1 MNWRFRAW
9 KLLVSPI
16 VGLAMCLLAL
26 LGALWG
32 IYRPASIAGVVN
44 LDQARLVTADTTPAR
59 VALPH
64 NLDAGPWP
72 EQGRADYQ
80 LDWPASL
87 HYADKTQAR
96 LALLLPRVGAR
107 FRVLLNGNEL
117 HQIGWHLAP
126 DQLVNATVQPSFVPL
141 PAGLLAARAQDNHLV
156 IEVRGE
162 RMERSGLSP
171 VQLGDQDLVY
181 PRYRLLERWQ
191 VTGNWLMVMIGGLM
205 TVMALFLWHYLGDR
219 LFLLMALTAAIHMVR
234 LLMVALEQP
243 PLSYEL
249 FFLVHRYA
257 VTAYAACLCLTIE
270 HLFGF
275 DLRRVR
281 QAAYGLLLV
290 GLPWLMLAAYLRSAL
305 LQNLWAGILV
315 VTAFA
320 SLMLL
325 ARASGWGRRLPP
337 EQALVLLVA
346 LFTFMTG
353 LRDFLVLQ
361 LGLPGDAN
369 IRWMVLGSLAFLST
383 LGWVLLRRAIDSMRE
398 VEHLNAT
405 LALSVSAREVE
416 LRSAFERLR
425 DSEHQS
431 LLERERR
438 RLMRDMHDGL
448 GSQLVQALNLVR
460 NSGAELKPDRV
471 VGMLQQALEEL
482 RLMLDSLEPMDGDLP
497 AILGTLRLRIGPSL
511 EAAGIELDW
520 QVEETPPIA
529 DLDARGVMN
538 LFRCVQEIFANVV
551 KHARARRVTVRTWAT
566 VDGMIGLAIA
576 DDGIGSPAALAQGA
590 SGRGGGRGLNNIR
603 SRAELIGA
611 SVRCYDAAPGLG
623 IEFRF
628 APRAAHASLNADKN
642 SRD

>member
-1 MNWRFRAW
+1 MSRLRVWWPRA
-9 KLLVSPI
+9 SPFF
-16 VGLAMCLLAL
+16 GLALCLLML
-26 LGALWG
+26 LGALLG
-32 IYRPASIAGVVN
+32 VYRPASITGVVN
-44 LDQARLVTADTTPAR
+44 LNQARLMTAGVAPAL

-80 LDWPASL
+80 LDWPLAL
-87 HYADKTQAR
+87 HYEDKAQAR
-96 LALLLPRVGAR
+96 LALLVPRVGAR

-117 HQIGWHLAP
+117 HQIGWRFPL
-126 DQLVNATVQPSFVPL
+126 DRLINATVQPNFVPL
-141 PAGLLAARAQDNHLV
+141 PAGLLTPRAQDNRLV

-171 VQLGDQDLVY
+171 VQLGDQDLVLA
-181 PRYRLLERWQ
+181 RHRLLERWQ
-191 VTGNWLMVMIGGLM
+191 VTGNWLMVLIGALM
-205 TVMALFLWHYLGDR
+205 AVMALFLWHYLGDR

-243 PLSYEL
+243 PLSYEV

-257 VTAYAACLCLTIE
+257 VTAYTACLCLTSE
-270 HLFGF
+270 NLFGF

-281 QAAYGLLLV
+281 QAAYALLLV
-290 GLPWLMLAAYLRSAL
+290 GLPWLLLAAYLRSAL

-315 VTAFA
+315 VTAFG

-325 ARASGWGRRLPP
+325 ARTSGWGRRLGP
-337 EQALVLLVA
+337 EPALVLLVA

-361 LGLPGDAN
+361 LGFPGDAN

-383 LGWVLLRRAIDSMRE
+383 LGWVLLRRALDSMRE
-398 VEHLNAT
+398 VERLNAT
-405 LALSVSAREVE
+405 LSLNVSEREIE

-460 NSGAELKPDRV
+460 NSGTELKPDRV
-471 VGMLQQALEEL
+471 IAMLQQALEEL

-511 EAAGIELDW
+511 EAASIELDW

-551 KHARARRVTVRTWAT
+551 KHSRASRVTVRTWAT
-566 VDGMIGLAIA
+566 ADGMIGLAIA
-576 DDGIGSPAALAQGA
+576 DDGIGSAAALAQGA
-590 SGRGGGRGLNNIR
+590 SGRGAGRGLNNIR

-611 SVRCYDAAPGLG
+611 NMRYYDAAPGLG

-628 APRAAHASLNADKN
+628 APGAAHADSNADKN

>member
-1 MNWRFRAW
+1 MIRVGAWWRRA
-9 KLLVSPI
+9 SPL
-16 VGLAMCLLAL
+16 VGLALCLLVL
-26 LGALWG
+26 LGALYWVS
-32 IYRPASIAGVVN
+32 RPAAVAGVAN
-44 LDQARLVTADTTPAR
+44 LSQARFVTAGAAPVLVT
-59 VALPH
+59 LPH
-64 NLDAGPWP
+64 NLDAQPWP
-72 EQGRADYQ
+72 EQGRVDYG
-80 LDWPASL
+80 LDWPAAL
-87 HYADKTQAR
+87 HYEDREQAR
-96 LALLLPRVGAR
+96 LALLLPRTGAR
-107 FRVLLNGNEL
+107 FRVLLNGAEL
-117 HQIGWHLAP
+117 YQIGWRAP
-126 DQLVNATVQPSFVPL
+126 LDRLVNATVQPSFVPL
-141 PAGLLAARAQDNHLV
+141 PAGLLAARAQDNRLV
-156 IEVRGE
+156 VEVRGE
-162 RMERSGLSP
+162 RMERSGLGP
-171 VQLGDQDLVY
+171 VQLGDQDLVHQ
-181 PRYRLLERWQ
+181 RYRLLERWQ
-191 VTGNWLMVMIGGLM
+191 VNGNWVMVLIGALMA
-205 TVMALFLWHYLGDR
+205 VMALFLWHYLGDR

-243 PLSYEL
+243 PLPYEL
-249 FFLVHRYA
+249 YFLVHRYA
-257 VTAYAACLCLTIE
+257 VTAYAACLCLTLE
-270 HLFGF
+270 NLFGF

-290 GLPWLMLAAYLRSAL
+290 GLPWLLLALYLRSAL

-315 VTAFA
+315 ATAFFCLL
-320 SLMLL
+320 LMT
-325 ARASGWGRRLPP
+325 RASGWGRRLAS
-337 EQALVLLVA
+337 EQGLVLLVA
-346 LFTFMTG
+346 LFTFVTG

-361 LGLPGDAN
+361 LGFAGDSD

-383 LGWVLLRRAIDSMRE
+383 LGWVLLRRATESMHE

-471 VGMLQQALEEL
+471 VAMLQQALEEL

-511 EAAGIELDW
+511 EAAAIELDW

-551 KHARARRVTVRTWAT
+551 KHSRARRVTVRTWAT
-566 VDGMIGLAIA
+566 AEGMIGLAIA
-576 DDGIGSPAALAQGA
+576 DDGVGSAVALAQGA
-590 SGRGGGRGLNNIR
+590 SGRGAGRGLNNIR

-628 APRAAHASLNADKN
+628 APRAAYTGANADKN

>member
-1 MNWRFRAW
+1 MADIRAW
-9 KLLVSPI
+9 WRRASPL
-16 VGLAMCLLAL
+16 VGLALLLLLL
-26 LGALWG
+26 LGMLHAVS
-32 IYRPASIAGVVN
+32 RPAAVAGVEN
-44 LDQARLVTADTTPAR
+44 LAQARLVTAGSAPVVVT
-59 VALPH
+59 LPH
-64 NLDAGPWP
+64 NLDAGHWP
-72 EQGRADYQ
+72 EQGRVDYW

-87 HYADKTQAR
+87 HYADREQAR
-96 LALLLPRVGAR
+96 LALLLPRAGAR
-107 FRVLLNGNEL
+107 FRVLLNGDEL
-117 HQIGWHLAP
+117 YQVGWRTPLDH
-126 DQLVNATVQPSFVPL
+126 LVNATVQPSFVPL
-141 PAGLLAARAQDNHLV
+141 PAGLLAERASDNRLV

-181 PRYRLLERWQ
+181 QRYRVLERWQ
-191 VTGNWLMVMIGGLM
+191 VTGNWLMVLIGALM
-205 TVMALFLWHYLGDR
+205 TVMALFLWHHLGDR

-243 PLSYEL
+243 SLSYEL

-270 HLFGF
+270 NLFGL
-275 DLRRVR
+275 DLKRVR
-281 QAAYGLLLV
+281 QAAYGLLLA
-290 GLPWLMLAAYLRSAL
+290 GLPWLMLAAGLRSAL
-305 LQNLWAGILV
+305 LQNLWAGVLV
-315 VTAFA
+315 VTTFT
-320 SLMLL
+320 SLLLL
-325 ARASGWGRRLPP
+325 ARASGWGRRLPS
-337 EQALVLLVA
+337 EQVLVLLVA

-383 LGWVLLRRAIDSMRE
+383 LGWVLLRRATASMRE
-398 VEHLNAT
+398 VERLNAT
-405 LALSVSAREVE
+405 LAQNVSAREVE

-425 DSEHQS
+425 DSEQQA

-448 GSQLVQALNLVR
+448 GSQLVQTLNLVR
-460 NSGAELKPDRV
+460 NSGSELKPERV
-471 VGMLQQALEEL
+471 VTMLQQALEEL

-511 EAAGIELDW
+511 EAAGIALDW

-551 KHARARRVTVRTWAT
+551 KHAQARRVTVRTWAT
-566 VDGMIGLAIA
+566 VDGVIYLAIA
-576 DDGIGSPAALAQGA
+576 DDGVGSVATLAQGA
-590 SGRGGGRGLNNIR
+590 GGRGAGRGLNNIR
-603 SRAELIGA
+603 SRAERVGA
-611 SVRCYDAAPGLG
+611 SVRHYDARPGLG

-628 APRAAHASLNADKN
+628 APPIGSVGKNADKK